1 MEDFPQHYL
10 KRFMSNTSELL
21 IIVTTILSFK
31 RYNMCH
37 TNHTPYTHS
46 TVTIIMNLIRK
57 ERQKEI
63 RFITKFFIIALF
75 YLIRSFVE
83 LFKDF
88 NLQYFKV
95 TEV

>member
-1 MEDFPQHYL
+1 
-10 KRFMSNTSELL
+10 MSNTSKVL

-37 TNHTPYTHS
+37 TNHTPNTHS

-88 NLQYFKV
+88 NLQFILK
-95 TEV
+95 